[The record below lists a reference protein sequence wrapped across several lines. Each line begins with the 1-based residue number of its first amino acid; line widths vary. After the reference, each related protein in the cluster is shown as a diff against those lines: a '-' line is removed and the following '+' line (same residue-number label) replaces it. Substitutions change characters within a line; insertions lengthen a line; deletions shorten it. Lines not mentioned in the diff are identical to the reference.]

1 MSITSKH
8 FQIINDFVP
17 YFNEFYGTNGIYP
30 HGRDYT
36 SADIMVAMCLL
47 FEQRPDHKF
56 EGDTVDRELIRD
68 IMLTSVTMLIRFS
81 KVKAA

>member
-8 FQIINDFVP
+8 FEMINEFIP
-17 YFNEFYGTNGIYP
+17 YFNSFYGVNSIYS

-47 FEQRPDHKF
+47 FTQKPDHKF
-56 EGDTVDRELIRD
+56 EGDSMDREYIRD
-68 IMLTSVTMLIRFS
+68 IMLTSVTMLKRFE
-81 KVKAA
+81 KKAA